1 MCVYLCSDLTAAFLP
16 PQNTHTLVFFRQVS
30 VGFLFS
36 NLIPFLADL
45 MGLVASLASV
55 TTTYTFPAL
64 FTVLILNKGEV
75 PKWE

>member
-1 MCVYLCSDLTAAFLP
+1 
-16 PQNTHTLVFFRQVS
+16 
-30 VGFLFS
+30 
-36 NLIPFLADL
+36 